1 MLDNVRALST
11 VYRAAKSMTAIAL
24 TELPEPGNVAESLQ
38 LVNVPVPRP
47 SRHQVAIQL
56 FASSL
61 HVDEIY
67 AAQGTALGRFFGPK
81 RASANS
87 PYVMGTSVSGVV
99 VATGQDATRFNVGDE
114 VIVVP
119 NELGENGSWATYR
132 CVSHDYLMLK
142 PPALS
147 HVEAA
152 AATLSG
158 CVAWGAINTA
168 RVEKGDH
175 CLVVGASGA
184 VGSMLVQFL
193 KSKGAIVTGVCSG
206 ANADLVRTLGADHT
220 IDYNVTSFGSQVKN
234 TYDRVFDLVGGRDIE
249 AAAYR
254 ILKCKG
260 RFVTIVGPIRHIG
273 ERKLSRGEF
282 LLGVAHVTCRSI
294 ATRLRGPRY
303 RFCASLPRNNAYAAM
318 LSIAKHNIRSPIEAE
333 IPFDLPQIRAA
344 IRTLMSHR
352 TRGRIVINFEAEKQP
367 GQAAIGFRP
376 EAQLN
381 RSLFWQ
387 NSQPNQDTVII

>member
-11 VYRAAKSMTAIAL
+11 IYCAADSMSAIAL
-24 TELPEPGNVAESLQ
+24 TDLHEPGNVAEAMQ
-38 LVNVPVPRP
+38 LVTVPVPRP
-47 SRHQVAIQL
+47 SRHHVAIQL
-56 FASSL
+56 VASSL

-87 PYVMGTSVSGVV
+87 PYIMGTSVSGII

-114 VIVVP
+114 VVVIP
-119 NELGENGSWATYR
+119 NALGESGSWATYR
-132 CVSHDYLMLK
+132 CVSQDYVMLK
-142 PPALS
+142 PRPLS

-152 AATLSG
+152 ATMLSG
-158 CVAWGAINTA
+158 CVAWGAINSA

-184 VGSMLVQFL
+184 VGSMMVQFL

-206 ANADLVRTLGADHT
+206 ANADLVRALGADHT
-220 IDYNVTSFGSQVKN
+220 IDYTVADFGSQGKN
-234 TYDRVFDLVGGRDIE
+234 TYDRVFDMVGGRDIE
-249 AAAYR
+249 AAAHR
-254 ILKCKG
+254 VLKRKG
-260 RFVTIVGPIRHIG
+260 RFITIVGPVRHIG
-273 ERKLSRGEF
+273 ERKLSRVEL
-282 LLGVAHVTCRSI
+282 LLGVGHVTCRSI

-303 RFCASLPRNNAYAAM
+303 YFSASLPRNSAYAAM

-333 IPFDLPQIRAA
+333 IPFDLLQIQAA
-344 IRTLMSHR
+344 IRTLTSHR
-352 TRGRIVINFEAEKQP
+352 TRGRIVINFEADKQA

-381 RSLFWQ
+381 RPLFWQ

>member
-24 TELPEPGNVAESLQ
+24 TELPEPGNVAEALQ

-132 CVSHDYLMLK
+132 CVSQDYVMHK
-142 PPALS
+142 PRALS

-152 AATLSG
+152 AAMLSG
-158 CVAWGAINTA
+158 CVAWGTINAA

-175 CLVVGASGA
+175 CMVVGASGA
-184 VGSMLVQFL
+184 IGSLMVQFL
-193 KSKGAIVTGVCSG
+193 KAKGAIVTGVCSG

-220 IDYNVTSFGSQVKN
+220 IDYNVTSFGSQGQN

-254 ILKCKG
+254 ILKRNG
-260 RFVTIVGPIRHIG
+260 RFVTIVGPVRHIG
-273 ERKLSRGEF
+273 ERKLSRAEF
-282 LLGVAHVTCRSI
+282 LLGVGHIVCRSI
-294 ATRLRGPRY
+294 ATRFRGPRY
-303 RFCASLPRNNAYAAM
+303 RFCASLPRNNAYAAI

-333 IPFDLPQIRAA
+333 IPFDLPQIQAA
-344 IRTLMSHR
+344 IRTLTSHR
-352 TRGRIVINFEAEKQP
+352 TRGRIIINFEAEKQL